1 MKNKFIK
8 TLLIIILSLYFSK
21 FSLAEEFTFEV
32 TNIDI
37 TDNGNIYKGNNR
49 GKVTTDSQTEIE
61 SDNFIYLKKINRLEA
76 NGNVQLSDLKKNVT
90 VNAEKIF
97 YLKDEERIY
106 TIGKTI
112 IVSEKYNIEGYDMT
126 LLKDKMILFS
136 SEKAIIRDNFATIY
150 KPSEFEFLI
159 NEEIL
164 KGKKIEAITNYQLDN
179 SDKYFFEIGYF
190 DLKKS
195 KFLGKD
201 VNITLDKLEFGN
213 IENDPRINSVSGYGD
228 EFNTYLEKGVFTSCK
243 KTDKCPPWKMTADQ
257 IHHDKI
263 KKQITYKDAWLE
275 IYDYPVAYFP
285 KFFHPDPSVIRQ
297 SGFLKPGLGSSKNLG
312 NSIYTPY
319 FYVISDDKDMT
330 FKPRL
335 FTNNKIVLQNEY
347 RQKTKNSWTVA
358 DFSFTKGHDSSLN
371 DKNDTRSHLF
381 TKTLMD
387 LKLEKFSSSMLKIDY
402 QKSSNDNYLKLFN
415 LESPLLLKNNEVLE
429 SSVELDLI
437 HEDYDLTTSFESYE
451 TLSGSNSDRYQY
463 VLPSYYFS
471 KNFNLTNLG
480 GSFNFSSYGNNT
492 LHSTNITETTL
503 FNTLNYTGNDFF
515 FDNGLKNNF
524 EVTLKNINGI
534 GKNSTQYGTKPKSDM
549 ISAYIYNASFPLIK
563 NTEKYLNTLEPKMSL
578 RFSPHDM
585 KNHKTLT
592 RRIDIDNIFNTDRLS
607 MSNSFEGG
615 ESMTIG
621 LNFKKEKID
630 IESETKE
637 IRDYIDFKL
646 ATVLRFEEENY
657 IPTSS
662 TLNSKNS
669 NIFGQFNFKPSE
681 NFSLDYNFSLTDDLN
696 TFDYNSIA
704 TSFNF
709 NDFYTQF
716 DYLEETGVIG
726 NTHII
731 ENTTRYNIDEANFLT
746 FKTRQNRNLNLTE
759 YYDLIYEYKNDC
771 LTASIQYKKN
781 YYNDADIKP
790 EEELF
795 FSVTIIPLTTLSPS
809 KLALN

>member
-8 TLLIIILSLYFSK
+8 ILLIIFLALSCFKL
-21 FSLAEEFTFEV
+21 SLAEEFIFEV
-32 TNIDI
+32 SNIDI
-37 TDNGNIYKGNNR
+37 TDNGNIYKGKNR
-49 GKVTTDSQTEIE
+49 GKVTTDSQTEIV
-61 SDNFIYLKKINRLEA
+61 SDNFIYLKNINRLEA
-76 NGNVQLSDLKKNVT
+76 NGDVQLMDLKKNIT

-97 YLKDEERIY
+97 YLKDEEKIY
-106 TIGKTI
+106 TVGKTI
-112 IVSEKYNIEGYDMT
+112 IISEKYNIEGYDMT
-126 LLKDKMILFS
+126 LLKNKMILFS
-136 SEKAIIRDNFATIY
+136 SKKAIISDNFSTVY

-179 SDKYFFEIGYF
+179 SDQIFFEIGYF
-190 DLKKS
+190 DLKQN

-201 VNITLDKLEFGN
+201 VNIILDKLEFGN
-213 IENDPRINSVSGYGD
+213 SENDPRINSVSGYGD
-228 EFNTYLEKGVFTSCK
+228 EFNTYLDKGVFTSCK
-243 KTDKCPPWKMTADQ
+243 KTDKCPPWKMTSEE

-263 KKQITYKDAWLE
+263 KKQITYKNAWLE

-312 NSIYTPY
+312 NSLYSPY
-319 FYVISDDKDMT
+319 FYVVSDDKDIT

-347 RQKTKNSWTVA
+347 RQKTKNSWTVV
-358 DFSFTKGHDSSLN
+358 DFSFTKGHDSSVN

-387 LKLEKFSSSMLKIDY
+387 LKLEKFSSSMLKINY

-415 LESPLLLKNNEVLE
+415 LDSPLIKKNNAVLE

-437 HEDYDLTTSFESYE
+437 HEDYDLTTSVESYE

-471 KNFNLTNLG
+471 KNFDIENLD

-492 LHSTNITETTL
+492 LHKTNVTETTL
-503 FNTLNYTGNDFF
+503 FNNLNYTGSDFF

-524 EVTLKNINGI
+524 EISLRNINGV
-534 GKNSTQYGTKPKSDM
+534 GKNSVQYGTKPKSDI
-549 ISAYIYNASFPLIK
+549 ISAYVYNTSFPLTQ
-563 NTEKYLNTLEPKMSL
+563 NTQKYLNTLEPKMSF

-585 KNHKTLT
+585 KNHSKLT
-592 RRIDIDNIFNTDRLS
+592 RRIDTDNIFNNDRLS
-607 MSNSFEGG
+607 MSNTFEGG

-630 IESETKE
+630 IENDTKE

-646 ATVLRFEEENY
+646 ATVLRLKEEKF
-657 IPTSS
+657 IPSTS
-662 TLNSKNS
+662 TLNDKNS
-669 NIFGQFNFKPSE
+669 NIFGQFNYKLSE
-681 NFSLDYNFSLTDDLN
+681 NFSLDYNFSLTNDLN
-696 TFDYNSIA
+696 TFDYNSIG
-704 TSFNF
+704 TNFSFNK
-709 NDFYTQF
+709 FYTQF
-716 DYLEETGVIG
+716 DYLEETGAIG
-726 NTHII
+726 NTHIV
-731 ENTTRYNIDEANFLT
+731 ENTTQYNIDKDNSLT

-759 YYDLIYEYKNDC
+759 YYDLVYEYKNDC
-771 LTASIQYKKN
+771 LTASVQYKKN

-790 EEELF
+790 VEELF
-795 FSVTIIPLTTLSPS
+795 FSATIIPLTTFSPS